1 MRLHMNKRLAE
12 ILFLV
17 LMLLC
22 MCVQAQQDTKLIHKE
37 TVENQQ
43 RVMGGANSD
52 AQDANLKQE
61 EIIEIRNTNYD
72 INPKKGR
79 LLRNA
84 IPVEATDA
92 NESSDSNNTAPVN
105 NATSGPDKSFWT
117 GCTSSLLA
125 IFFVEFGDR
134 VIHTFNSN
142 A

>member
-12 ILFLV
+12 ILFFALV
-17 LMLLC
+17 LLC
-22 MCVQAQQDTKLIHKE
+22 MYVQGQQDTEFIHRE

-43 RVMGGANSD
+43 KMMGADGDPKEANME
-52 AQDANLKQE
+52 QE
-61 EIIEIRNTNYD
+61 EIKEIAKTNYN

>member
-1 MRLHMNKRLAE
+1 MNKRLAE
-12 ILFLV
+12 ILFFALV
-17 LMLLC
+17 LLC
-22 MCVQAQQDTKLIHKE
+22 MYVQGQQDTEFIHRE

-43 RVMGGANSD
+43 KMMGADGDPKEANME
-52 AQDANLKQE
+52 QE
-61 EIIEIRNTNYD
+61 EIKEIAKTNYN